1 MLFKVRKSRTS
12 CVSEGMERTE
22 GNSTEKS
29 NRKMEWKAVK
39 QMRLIDA
46 DKLILHLNDYALQE
60 APFGRNDSENQ
71 KEIYETIQE
80 CMKAVEE
87 QPTAFD
93 AEKVLNK
100 LKHEES
106 EALRRYSESKG
117 TAYAFSDKCSCDNW
131 AKAIGIVKRGGT
143 DEE

>member
-1 MLFKVRKSRTS
+1 M
-12 CVSEGMERTE
+12 GI
-22 GNSTEKS
+22 
-29 NRKMEWKAVK
+29 
-39 QMRLIDA
+39 LIDA
-46 DKLILHLNDYALQE
+46 DKSILHLNDYALQE

-93 AEKVLNK
+93 VEKVVREIRDLKLSYYMTIANTGDADKDYVYLNV
-100 LKHEES
+100 
-106 EALRRYSESKG
+106 ANAID
-117 TAYAFSDKCSCDNW
+117 TA
-131 AKAIGIVKRGGT
+131 IEIVKRGGR

>member
-1 MLFKVRKSRTS
+1 M
-12 CVSEGMERTE
+12 G
-22 GNSTEKS
+22 
-29 NRKMEWKAVK
+29 
-39 QMRLIDA
+39 RLIDA
-46 DKLILHLNDYALQE
+46 DKSILHLNDYALQE

-93 AEKVLNK
+93 VEKVVREIRDLKLSYYMTIANTGDADIDYVYLNV
-100 LKHEES
+100 
-106 EALRRYSESKG
+106 ANAID
-117 TAYAFSDKCSCDNW
+117 TA
-131 AKAIGIVKRGGT
+131 IEIVKRGGR